1 MPSLDVNDGF
11 DPSFMD
17 SIQVVRR
24 AIVVDQYG
32 RGQITDTPHAAQ
44 AVIGAASPD
53 DLRRLPEAE
62 MQEKSIGVWTPFRLQ
77 GAAMDAMGNQMHPDQ
92 IQWHGDTYIVRV
104 LDDWSGYGRGFVYA
118 VATAITATPVPMGL
132 A

>member
-1 MPSLDVNDGF
+1 MPSLDVDDAF
-11 DPSFMD
+11 DPSMLD
-17 SIQVVRR
+17 NITVVRR

-32 RGQITDTPHAAQ
+32 RGQITDTPHAAL

-62 MQEKSIGVWTPFRLQ
+62 MQEKTIGVWTPFRLQ

-118 VATAITATPVPMGL
+118 VATVITALPAPMGL

>member
-1 MPSLDVNDGF
+1 MPTLDVNDAF
-11 DPSFMD
+11 DPSMLD
-17 SIQVVRR
+17 SITVVRR
-24 AIVVDQYG
+24 AIVVDQHG
-32 RGQITDTPHAAQ
+32 RGQITDTPHAAL

-62 MQEKSIGVWTPFRLQ
+62 MQEKTIGLWTPFRLQ
-77 GAAMDAMGNQMHPDQ
+77 GAAIDAMGNQMHPDQ

-118 VATAITATPVPMGL
+118 VATAIAALPNPMGL

>member
-1 MPSLDVNDGF
+1 VPSLDVNEAF
-11 DPSFMD
+11 DPSMLD
-17 SIQVVRR
+17 SITVVRR
-24 AIVVDQYG
+24 AIVIDQYG
-32 RGQITDTPHAAQ
+32 RGQITDTPMAAM

-62 MQEKSIGVWTPFRLQ
+62 MQEKTIGLWTPFRLQ

-92 IQWHGDTYIVRV
+92 IQWHGDTYIVRI